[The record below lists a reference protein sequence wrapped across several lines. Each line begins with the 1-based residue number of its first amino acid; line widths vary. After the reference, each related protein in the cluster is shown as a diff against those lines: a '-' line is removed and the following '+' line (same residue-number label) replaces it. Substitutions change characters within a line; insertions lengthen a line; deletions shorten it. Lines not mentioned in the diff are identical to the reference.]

1 MRYAGEK
8 AQKTRGCVRHALY
21 LSVSMSREDA
31 NGFTIVE
38 LLVTIVVL
46 AIVASGIA
54 MLFSSIQYV
63 QAAGSYQRTATL
75 AAQREIES
83 LRTSNYTSL
92 TAGQTLDFSADLAAS
107 LPGPA
112 TGKATI
118 SEPVSGVKRADVVIT
133 YKFHGQSHNV
143 KVSSLIGEI
152 GITK

>member
-1 MRYAGEK
+1 
-8 AQKTRGCVRHALY
+8 
-21 LSVSMSREDA
+21 MSREGSDT
-31 NGFTIVE
+31 GFTMVE

-46 AIVASGIA
+46 AIVAGGISL
-54 MLFSSIQYV
+54 LFSSIQYV

-83 LRTSNYTSL
+83 LRTSNYTAL
-92 TAGQTLDFSADLAAS
+92 TAGQTINFSSELAAS

-112 TGKATI
+112 TGTATI
-118 SEPVSGVKRADVVIT
+118 SEPVSGVKRADVVIS
-133 YKFHGQSHNV
+133 YKFHGQTKNI